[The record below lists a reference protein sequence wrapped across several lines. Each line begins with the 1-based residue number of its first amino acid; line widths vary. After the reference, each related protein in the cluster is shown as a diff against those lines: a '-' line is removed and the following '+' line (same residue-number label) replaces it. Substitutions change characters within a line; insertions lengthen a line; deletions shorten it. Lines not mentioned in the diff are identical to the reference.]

1 MSTFTDNLNNEN
13 PINENPINYEI
24 SDDGLSDNNT
34 INDDEEIS
42 IDDLL
47 IEELPIEPLN
57 YKIYY
62 GCHTDIGGSI
72 NHENQDDSLILELD
86 GLYIFG
92 IFDGHGYENG
102 KKVANN
108 AKKFMKE
115 YFENNN
121 FDEKISQ
128 EYFNNL
134 FEYTDNKIKELLKND
149 ITKTITLDRYSC
161 GGSTCSILII
171 KNNKCYYAHVGDSD
185 GLICGK
191 NHDINLYEELGYDHS
206 PTNIEEYKRVLT
218 FNNPLLFE
226 YDNTNGPNKKIYRKK
241 NDEIIINK
249 GLYYKNIKNEFA
261 SVVSIPTNSIF
272 PSKTLSMTRA
282 LGDFSF
288 KNHGVISTPSVIEFS
303 LESKFETLGGED
315 NILSIVLASDGVW
328 DNWLNEKVS
337 EFVMYD
343 NCLNALNKPDGPQRI
358 AEAFIERTNIYGKTN
373 FGNSSD
379 NAVAIVIYISCSN
392 HKKIIKELET
402 KKLEIS
408 GKLSTIRELDT
419 TGNSNTTEDSNT
431 TNEPDTTN
439 ELNTTN
445 EIDIIE
451 EPEFIVPILDPNV
464 EL

>member
-1 MSTFTDNLNNEN
+1 MSNITNKFNNQNTNNQNNNNQNTNNQVINDEISNDSAYNNEV
-13 PINENPINYEI
+13 P
-24 SDDGLSDNNT
+24 
-34 INDDEEIS
+34 

-47 IEELPIEPLN
+47 FDELPIEPLKYN
-57 YKIYY
+57 IYY

-72 NHENQDDSLILELD
+72 NHENQDDSLILELG

-121 FDEKISQ
+121 FDETISQ

-134 FEYTDNKIKELLKND
+134 FESTDNKIKELLKND
-149 ITKTITLDRYSC
+149 ITKTRTMDRYCC
-161 GGSTCSILII
+161 GGSTCSILVI
-171 KNNKCYYAHVGDSD
+171 KNNKCYYAHVGDSY

-191 NHDINLYEELGYDHS
+191 SQDKNLYEELGYDHS
-206 PTNIEEYKRVLT
+206 PTNIEEYNRIST
-218 FNNPLLFE
+218 FKKPLLFE
-226 YDNTNGPNKKIYRKK
+226 YDNTNGPNKQIYRKI
-241 NDEIIINK
+241 NDELIINK
-249 GLYYKNIKNEFA
+249 GIYYKNIKNDFA

-288 KNHGVISTPSVIEFS
+288 KQHGVISTPSVFEFS
-303 LESKFETLGGED
+303 LESKFETLGSEN
-315 NILSIVLASDGVW
+315 NILSFVIASDGVW

-343 NCLNALNKPDGPQRI
+343 NCIKALNNPEGPQRI
-358 AEAFIERTNIYGKTN
+358 AEAFIDRTNVYGKIN
-373 FGNSSD
+373 FSNSSD
-379 NAVAIVIYISCSN
+379 NAVAIIIYVTLSN
-392 HKKIIKELET
+392 HKESNHKESNIINQSKIINEPVLETISEELETSKELET
-402 KKLEIS
+402 ISEELETSKEELETIS
-408 GKLSTIRELDT
+408 
-419 TGNSNTTEDSNT
+419 
-431 TNEPDTTN
+431 
-439 ELNTTN
+439 
-445 EIDIIE
+445 E
-451 EPEFIVPILDPNV
+451 EHEFIVPILDPNV